1 MELFYRLA
9 IDAGLVIFLML
20 STIIG
25 NIIVSIIWM
34 GILGL
39 PIRLESLAFSLMGF
53 SLFLIGVPSF
63 SPLIATSYF
72 CGNIAY
78 NINHEFNYLDII
90 FILISCFIYIFIIM
104 RGLEISEDL
113 ESLENSE
120 LTWEKQY
127 ETNVG
132 FDLGLFNNRISLI
145 VDAYQRKGFDLIGRI
160 KTSGVGGELFKD
172 ANYADMKS
180 RGIDIGLTATVVN
193 YKDFQWKTNF
203 QVI

>member
-1 MELFYRLA
+1 MVDNIMESFYRLA

-34 GILGL
+34 EIVGL

-72 CGNIAY
+72 GGNIAY
-78 NINHEFNYLDII
+78 NINHEFNYLDIL
-90 FILISCFIYIFIIM
+90 FILIPCFIYIFIFM
-104 RGLEISEDL
+104 RGLGISEDL

-120 LTWEKQY
+120 FYRERGLTHRRWW
-127 ETNVG
+127 
-132 FDLGLFNNRISLI
+132 
-145 VDAYQRKGFDLIGRI
+145 GRI
-160 KTSGVGGELFKD
+160 DESLSPAVIITLLIMSGLILSCYFNGS
-172 ANYADMKS
+172 N
-180 RGIDIGLTATVVN
+180 
-193 YKDFQWKTNF
+193 
-203 QVI
+203 